1 MSQDSPRSPF
11 EVPHEE
17 EDESEE
23 LDTDTDNQQQ
33 FEEEEADGSE
43 SDSEDCSMHTSSP
56 DPDIHQE
63 NRSRNVFVFKPRC
76 LKMKDINSPPDL
88 PAKIPFKN
96 SVEEDNSQSRAQNG
110 DHDEEKPRN
119 DLNNDEITI
128 LKSILDYYSK
138 NGAYP
143 LHNSPALHDFLKNS
157 LQIDVRP
164 WDLNDEISI
173 LREKYIN
180 IREKESDMNADDD
193 HLNEFNE
200 DKKKKGLR
208 VEEEPDLS
216 EFPFLK
222 ESLHFGKNLTALRL
236 VGNSKLKE
244 LDEKWRK
251 LQVEELEFFLK
262 RLDLIRE
269 QTKLILDAI

>member
-17 EDESEE
+17 EDQSEE

-43 SDSEDCSMHTSSP
+43 SNSEDCRIHTSSP

-222 ESLHFGKNLTALRL
+222 ESLHFVL